1 MTFNAKKH
9 TETERRWSRDSA
21 GPFIYCTLPERAL
34 NAGLC
39 MCDCRL
45 RAHLQNQG
53 HVLLLTKKKM
63 SAVSI
68 TGLVFPSSCV
78 CLCWCEVGWSAES
91 LWGLG
96 SDPGQRSKVGRE
108 KQTRRAGWQAWESL
122 YKLHSVWKKGDLFS
136 PWNSRT
142 RVKFTHSYVVSFIC
156 FIKMKSSVCKGTRSS
171 SSLND
176 TRFVGF
182 IMILRSKRAW
192 FWFIWR

>member
-68 TGLVFPSSCV
+68 TGLVFPAVVCV
-78 CLCWCEVGWSAES
+78 CVGVRWDEVRSPCGVSVATRVRGRRLAVKNRRGGRVDKLEKVCISFTLCERRAIYSRPEIQGHESSLHILMLCLLSVLSRWRVAFVKGLGTPRAWMIPDFWGS
-91 LWGLG
+91 LW
-96 SDPGQRSKVGRE
+96 
-108 KQTRRAGWQAWESL
+108 
-122 YKLHSVWKKGDLFS
+122 Y
-136 PWNSRT
+136 
-142 RVKFTHSYVVSFIC
+142 
-156 FIKMKSSVCKGTRSS
+156 
-171 SSLND
+171 
-176 TRFVGF
+176 
-182 IMILRSKRAW
+182 
-192 FWFIWR
+192 